1 MALMASTTSFIIKYK
16 FQLLLTICAVL
27 AVVIFRQSLVELYFI
42 LTDREG
48 IKDFIVSCGA
58 AAPFVFMGFQVL
70 QVIFAPVPGE
80 FSGFVGGYLFGA
92 GLGFIYSSIG
102 LAAGSVINFWI
113 GRILGY
119 RFVRRMIPKAKL
131 EKFETFISHQGV
143 LVLLALFIFPGFPKD
158 YLCLFLGITTL
169 PFKIFILLAGFGR
182 MPGTLI
188 LSLQGEFLFD
198 QNYGVLAGIGL
209 ICLVIVGLA
218 IRYRKPVYGW
228 MASVNRR

>member
-1 MALMASTTSFIIKYK
+1 MTFLKTVFIKYK
-16 FQLLLTICAVL
+16 FQILLAVCAVL
-27 AVVIFRQSLVELYFI
+27 ACVIFRQPLMELYFI

-48 IKDFIVSCGA
+48 IKDFIESSGV

-92 GLGFIYSSIG
+92 GLGFVYSSIG

-113 GRILGY
+113 GRLLGY

-131 EKFETFISHQGV
+131 EKFDTYISHQGV
-143 LVLLALFIFPGFPKD
+143 IVLLALFIFPGFPKD
-158 YLCLFLGITTL
+158 YLCLFLGITSL

-188 LSLQGEFLFD
+188 LSLQGKFLFA
-198 QNYGVLAGIGL
+198 QNYWVLACIGL
-209 ICLVIVGLA
+209 FGLIIIGLA
-218 IRYRKPVYGW
+218 IRYRKAVYAW
-228 MASVNRR
+228 LASINER

>member
-1 MALMASTTSFIIKYK
+1 MAFIIKYK
-16 FQLLLTICAVL
+16 FQLFLTICAVL
-27 AVVIFRQSLVELYFI
+27 ACVIFRNHLIELYYI
-42 LTDREG
+42 LTDREC
-48 IKDFIVSCGA
+48 IKEFIVSCGA

-92 GLGFIYSSIG
+92 GLGFLYSSIG
-102 LAAGSVINFWI
+102 LAAGSAINFWI

-119 RFVRRMIPKAKL
+119 RYVRRMIPKAKL
-131 EKFETFISHQGV
+131 EKFDTFISHQGV

-158 YLCLFLGITTL
+158 YLCLFLGISTL

-188 LSLQGEFLFD
+188 LSLQGKLLFA

-209 ICLVIVGLA
+209 ICLIIVGLA
-218 IRYRKPVYGW
+218 IRYRTFVYGW
-228 MASVNRR
+228 MESINRR